1 MVSKG
6 VIPINN
12 IGERVNLVRQHLG
25 IAQAEFG
32 ARIKLSQNYIWMIE
46 AGKRIPSDRTI
57 SDICRE
63 FGVDEVWLRHGEGEM
78 FRPRSRKDAIS
89 AYMGQLLGNQRSE
102 FEEDI
107 IEFMANTRP
116 EFWDMLIEELRPLAK
131 RIAEKKPPDTE

>member
-1 MVSKG
+1 MET
-6 VIPINN
+6 
-12 IGERVNLVRQHLG
+12 IGDRIEQVLKASG
-25 IAQAEFG
+25 I
-32 ARIKLSQNYIWMIE
+32 KKIE
-46 AGKRIPSDRTI
+46 AARRLNVSSAFITQLCKGDSGASDRTI

-116 EFWDMLIEELRPLAK
+116 EFWDILIEEMRPLAK
-131 RIAEKKPPDTE
+131 RIVEKKPPDTE

>member
-1 MVSKG
+1 MSTINERLGKVVSASGLSKTAFAKRINVTQQYVSKMVVEG
-6 VIPINN
+6 
-12 IGERVNLVRQHLG
+12 
-25 IAQAEFG
+25 
-32 ARIKLSQNYIWMIE
+32 M
-46 AGKRIPSDRTI
+46 PSDRTI

-116 EFWDMLIEELRPLAK
+116 EFWDILIEEMRPLAK
-131 RIAEKKPPDTE
+131 RVAEKKPPDTE

>member
-1 MVSKG
+1 MET
-6 VIPINN
+6 
-12 IGERVNLVRQHLG
+12 IGERIEQVLKASG
-25 IAQAEFG
+25 I
-32 ARIKLSQNYIWMIE
+32 KKIE
-46 AGKRIPSDRTI
+46 AARRLNVSSAFITQLCKGDSGASDRTI

-131 RIAEKKPPDTE
+131 SIAEKKPPDTE

>member
-1 MVSKG
+1 MSAINERLGKVVSASGLSKTAFAKRINVTQQYVSKMVVEG
-6 VIPINN
+6 
-12 IGERVNLVRQHLG
+12 
-25 IAQAEFG
+25 
-32 ARIKLSQNYIWMIE
+32 M
-46 AGKRIPSDRTI
+46 PSDRTI

-78 FRPRSRKDAIS
+78 LRPRSRKDAIS

-131 RIAEKKPPDTE
+131 SIAEKKPPDTE

>member
-1 MVSKG
+1 M
-6 VIPINN
+6 N
-12 IGERVNLVRQHLG
+12 E
-25 IAQAEFG
+25 
-32 ARIKLSQNYIWMIE
+32 RIKNLRKAFDLSQSAFGDRLGVKQNTVATWE
-46 AGKRIPSDRTI
+46 AGTRTPSDALIT
-57 SDICRE
+57 SICRE

-116 EFWDMLIEELRPLAK
+116 EFWDILIEEMRPLAK

>member
-1 MVSKG
+1 MET
-6 VIPINN
+6 
-12 IGERVNLVRQHLG
+12 IGERIEQVLKASG
-25 IAQAEFG
+25 I
-32 ARIKLSQNYIWMIE
+32 KKIE
-46 AGKRIPSDRTI
+46 AARRLNVSSACITQLCKGDSGASDRTI

-116 EFWDMLIEELRPLAK
+116 EFWDILIEEMRPLAK
-131 RIAEKKPPDTE
+131 RIVEKKPPDTE

>member
-1 MVSKG
+1 VSTINERLGKVVSASGLSKTAFAKRINVTQQYVSKMVVEG
-6 VIPINN
+6 
-12 IGERVNLVRQHLG
+12 
-25 IAQAEFG
+25 
-32 ARIKLSQNYIWMIE
+32 M
-46 AGKRIPSDRTI
+46 PSDRTI

-78 FRPRSRKDAIS
+78 LRPRSRKDAIS

-131 RIAEKKPPDTE
+131 SIAEKKPPDTE

>member
-1 MVSKG
+1 MET
-6 VIPINN
+6 
-12 IGERVNLVRQHLG
+12 IGERIEQVLKVSGL
-25 IAQAEFG
+25 
-32 ARIKLSQNYIWMIE
+32 KKIE
-46 AGKRIPSDRTI
+46 AARRLNVSSAFITQLCKGDSGASDRTI

-131 RIAEKKPPDTE
+131 SIAEKKPPDTE

>member
-1 MVSKG
+1 M
-6 VIPINN
+6 N
-12 IGERVNLVRQHLG
+12 E
-25 IAQAEFG
+25 
-32 ARIKLSQNYIWMIE
+32 RIKNLRKAYDLSQSAFGDRLGVKQNTVATWE
-46 AGKRIPSDRTI
+46 AGTRTPSDALIT
-57 SDICRE
+57 SICRE

-107 IEFMANTRP
+107 IEFMANTPP

-131 RIAEKKPPDTE
+131 RIVEKKPPDTK

>member
-1 MVSKG
+1 MSTINERLGKVVSASGLSKTAFAKRINVTQQYVSKMVVEG
-6 VIPINN
+6 
-12 IGERVNLVRQHLG
+12 
-25 IAQAEFG
+25 
-32 ARIKLSQNYIWMIE
+32 M
-46 AGKRIPSDRTI
+46 PSDRTI

-131 RIAEKKPPDTE
+131 RVAEKKPPDTE

>member
-1 MVSKG
+1 MNERIKNLRKAFDLSQSAF
-6 VIPINN
+6 
-12 IGERVNLVRQHLG
+12 GERLG
-25 IAQAEFG
+25 V
-32 ARIKLSQNYIWMIE
+32 KQNTVATWE
-46 AGKRIPSDRTI
+46 AGTRTPSDALIT
-57 SDICRE
+57 SICRE

-102 FEEDI
+102 FEENI

-131 RIAEKKPPDTE
+131 SIAEKKPPDTE

>member
-1 MVSKG
+1 MET
-6 VIPINN
+6 
-12 IGERVNLVRQHLG
+12 IGERIEQVLKVSGL
-25 IAQAEFG
+25 
-32 ARIKLSQNYIWMIE
+32 KKIE
-46 AGKRIPSDRTI
+46 AARRLNVSSAFITQLCKGDSGASDRTI

-116 EFWDMLIEELRPLAK
+116 EFWDILIEEMRPLAK
-131 RIAEKKPPDTE
+131 RIVEKKPPDTE

>member
-1 MVSKG
+1 MSTINERLGKVVSASGLSKTAFAKRINVTQQYVSKMVVEG
-6 VIPINN
+6 
-12 IGERVNLVRQHLG
+12 
-25 IAQAEFG
+25 
-32 ARIKLSQNYIWMIE
+32 M
-46 AGKRIPSDRTI
+46 PSDRTI

-78 FRPRSRKDAIS
+78 MRPRSRKDAIS

-131 RIAEKKPPDTE
+131 SIAEKKPPDTE

>member
-1 MVSKG
+1 MET
-6 VIPINN
+6 
-12 IGERVNLVRQHLG
+12 IGERIEQVLKASG
-25 IAQAEFG
+25 I
-32 ARIKLSQNYIWMIE
+32 KKIE
-46 AGKRIPSDRTI
+46 AARRLNVSSAFITQLCKGDSGASDRTI

-131 RIAEKKPPDTE
+131 SIAEKKLPDTE

>member
-1 MVSKG
+1 MET
-6 VIPINN
+6 
-12 IGERVNLVRQHLG
+12 IGERIEQVLKASG
-25 IAQAEFG
+25 I
-32 ARIKLSQNYIWMIE
+32 KKIE
-46 AGKRIPSDRTI
+46 AARRLNVSSAFITQLCKGDSGASDRTI

-63 FGVDEVWLRHGEGEM
+63 FGVDEVWLRHGKGEM

-131 RIAEKKPPDTE
+131 SIAEKKPPDTE

>member
-1 MVSKG
+1 M
-6 VIPINN
+6 N
-12 IGERVNLVRQHLG
+12 E
-25 IAQAEFG
+25 
-32 ARIKLSQNYIWMIE
+32 RIKNLRKAFDLSQSAFGDRLGVKQNTVATWE
-46 AGKRIPSDRTI
+46 AGTRTPSDALIT
-57 SDICRE
+57 SICRE

-131 RIAEKKPPDTE
+131 SIAEKKPPDTE

>member
-1 MVSKG
+1 MET
-6 VIPINN
+6 
-12 IGERVNLVRQHLG
+12 IGERIEQVLKASG
-25 IAQAEFG
+25 I
-32 ARIKLSQNYIWMIE
+32 KKIE
-46 AGKRIPSDRTI
+46 AARRLNVSSAFITQLCKGDSGASDRTI

-63 FGVDEVWLRHGEGEM
+63 FGVDEVWLRNGEGEM

-116 EFWDMLIEELRPLAK
+116 EFWDILIEEMRTLAK
-131 RIAEKKPPDTE
+131 RIVDKKPPDTE

>member
-1 MVSKG
+1 MET
-6 VIPINN
+6 
-12 IGERVNLVRQHLG
+12 IGERIEQVLKASG
-25 IAQAEFG
+25 I
-32 ARIKLSQNYIWMIE
+32 KKIE
-46 AGKRIPSDRTI
+46 AARRLNVSSAFITQLCKGDSGASDRTI

-116 EFWDMLIEELRPLAK
+116 EFWDILIEEMRPLAK
-131 RIAEKKPPDTE
+131 SIAEKKPPDTE

>member
-1 MVSKG
+1 
-6 VIPINN
+6 
-12 IGERVNLVRQHLG
+12 
-25 IAQAEFG
+25 
-32 ARIKLSQNYIWMIE
+32 
-46 AGKRIPSDRTI
+46 
-57 SDICRE
+57 
-63 FGVDEVWLRHGEGEM
+63 M

-131 RIAEKKPPDTE
+131 SIAEKKPPDTE

>member
-1 MVSKG
+1 MET
-6 VIPINN
+6 
-12 IGERVNLVRQHLG
+12 IGERIEQVLKASG
-25 IAQAEFG
+25 I
-32 ARIKLSQNYIWMIE
+32 KKIE
-46 AGKRIPSDRTI
+46 AARRLNVSSAFITQLCKGDSGASDRTI

-116 EFWDMLIEELRPLAK
+116 EFWDILIEEMRPLAK
-131 RIAEKKPPDTE
+131 RIVEKKPPDTE

>member
-1 MVSKG
+1 M
-6 VIPINN
+6 N
-12 IGERVNLVRQHLG
+12 E
-25 IAQAEFG
+25 
-32 ARIKLSQNYIWMIE
+32 RIKNLRKAFDLSQSAFGDRLGVKQNTVATWE
-46 AGKRIPSDRTI
+46 AGTRTPSDALIT
-57 SDICRE
+57 SICRE

-107 IEFMANTRP
+107 IEYMANTRP

-131 RIAEKKPPDTE
+131 SIAEKKPPDTE

>member
-1 MVSKG
+1 M
-6 VIPINN
+6 N
-12 IGERVNLVRQHLG
+12 E
-25 IAQAEFG
+25 
-32 ARIKLSQNYIWMIE
+32 RIKNLRKAYDLSQSAFGDRLGVKQNTVATWE
-46 AGKRIPSDRTI
+46 AGTRTPSDALIT
-57 SDICRE
+57 SICRE

-131 RIAEKKPPDTE
+131 SIAEKKPPDTE

>member
-1 MVSKG
+1 M
-6 VIPINN
+6 N
-12 IGERVNLVRQHLG
+12 E
-25 IAQAEFG
+25 
-32 ARIKLSQNYIWMIE
+32 RIKNLRKAYDLSQSAFGDRLGVKQNTVATWE
-46 AGKRIPSDRTI
+46 AGTRTPSDALIT
-57 SDICRE
+57 SICRE

-78 FRPRSRKDAIS
+78 FRTRSRKDAIS

-131 RIAEKKPPDTE
+131 SIAEKKPPDTE

>member
-1 MVSKG
+1 M
-6 VIPINN
+6 N
-12 IGERVNLVRQHLG
+12 E
-25 IAQAEFG
+25 
-32 ARIKLSQNYIWMIE
+32 RIKNLRKAYDLSQSAFGDRLGVKQNTVATWE
-46 AGKRIPSDRTI
+46 AGTRTPSDALIT
-57 SDICRE
+57 SICRE

-78 FRPRSRKDAIS
+78 FRTRSRKDAIS

-131 RIAEKKPPDTE
+131 RIVEKKPPDTE

>member
-1 MVSKG
+1 M
-6 VIPINN
+6 N
-12 IGERVNLVRQHLG
+12 E
-25 IAQAEFG
+25 
-32 ARIKLSQNYIWMIE
+32 RIKNLRKAFDLSQSAFGDRLGVKQNTVATWE
-46 AGKRIPSDRTI
+46 AGTRTPSDALIT
-57 SDICRE
+57 SICRE

-116 EFWDMLIEELRPLAK
+116 EFWDMLIEELRPLVK
-131 RIAEKKPPDTE
+131 SIAEKKPPDTE

>member
-1 MVSKG
+1 M
-6 VIPINN
+6 N
-12 IGERVNLVRQHLG
+12 E
-25 IAQAEFG
+25 
-32 ARIKLSQNYIWMIE
+32 RIKNLRKAFDLSQSAFGDRLGVKQNTVATWE
-46 AGKRIPSDRTI
+46 AGTRTPSDALIT
-57 SDICRE
+57 SICRE

-102 FEEDI
+102 FEENI

-131 RIAEKKPPDTE
+131 SIAEKKPPDTE

>member
-1 MVSKG
+1 MSTINERLGKVVSASGLSKTAFAKRINVTQQYVSKMVVEG
-6 VIPINN
+6 
-12 IGERVNLVRQHLG
+12 
-25 IAQAEFG
+25 
-32 ARIKLSQNYIWMIE
+32 M
-46 AGKRIPSDRTI
+46 PSDRTI

-116 EFWDMLIEELRPLAK
+116 EFWDMLIEELRPLVK
-131 RIAEKKPPDTE
+131 SIAEKKPPDTE

>member
-1 MVSKG
+1 MET
-6 VIPINN
+6 
-12 IGERVNLVRQHLG
+12 IGERIEQVLKASG
-25 IAQAEFG
+25 I
-32 ARIKLSQNYIWMIE
+32 KKIE
-46 AGKRIPSDRTI
+46 AARRLNVSSAFITQLCKGDSGASDRTI

-89 AYMGQLLGNQRSE
+89 AYMGQLLGNHRSE

-116 EFWDMLIEELRPLAK
+116 EFWDILIEEMRPLAK

>member
-1 MVSKG
+1 MSTINERLGKVVSASGLSKTAFAKRINVTQQYVSKMVVEG
-6 VIPINN
+6 
-12 IGERVNLVRQHLG
+12 
-25 IAQAEFG
+25 
-32 ARIKLSQNYIWMIE
+32 M
-46 AGKRIPSDRTI
+46 PSDRTI

-63 FGVDEVWLRHGEGEM
+63 FGVDEVWLRYGEGEM

-131 RIAEKKPPDTE
+131 SIAEKKPPDTE

>member
-1 MVSKG
+1 MET
-6 VIPINN
+6 
-12 IGERVNLVRQHLG
+12 IGERIEQVLKVSGL
-25 IAQAEFG
+25 
-32 ARIKLSQNYIWMIE
+32 KKIE
-46 AGKRIPSDRTI
+46 AARRLNVSSAFITQLCKGDSGASDRTI

-131 RIAEKKPPDTE
+131 SIAEKEPPDTE

>member
-1 MVSKG
+1 M
-6 VIPINN
+6 N
-12 IGERVNLVRQHLG
+12 E
-25 IAQAEFG
+25 
-32 ARIKLSQNYIWMIE
+32 RIKNLRKAYDLSQSAFGDRLGVKQNTVATWE
-46 AGKRIPSDRTI
+46 AGTRTPSDALIT
-57 SDICRE
+57 SICRE

-116 EFWDMLIEELRPLAK
+116 EFWDILIEEMRPLAK
-131 RIAEKKPPDTE
+131 RIVEKKPPDTE

>member
-1 MVSKG
+1 M
-6 VIPINN
+6 N
-12 IGERVNLVRQHLG
+12 E
-25 IAQAEFG
+25 
-32 ARIKLSQNYIWMIE
+32 RIKNLRKAFDLSQSAFGDRLGVKQNTVATWE
-46 AGKRIPSDRTI
+46 AGTRTPSDALIT
-57 SDICRE
+57 SICRE

-131 RIAEKKPPDTE
+131 SIAEKKPPDT

>member
-1 MVSKG
+1 MSTINERLDKVVSASGLSKTAFAKRINVTQQYVSKMVVEG
-6 VIPINN
+6 
-12 IGERVNLVRQHLG
+12 
-25 IAQAEFG
+25 
-32 ARIKLSQNYIWMIE
+32 M
-46 AGKRIPSDRTI
+46 PSDRTI

-131 RIAEKKPPDTE
+131 SIAEKKPPDTE

>member
-1 MVSKG
+1 MET
-6 VIPINN
+6 
-12 IGERVNLVRQHLG
+12 IGERIEQVLKVSGL
-25 IAQAEFG
+25 
-32 ARIKLSQNYIWMIE
+32 KKIE
-46 AGKRIPSDRTI
+46 AARRLNVSSAFITQLCKGDSGAGDRTI

-116 EFWDMLIEELRPLAK
+116 EFWDILIEEMRPLAK

>member
-1 MVSKG
+1 MET
-6 VIPINN
+6 
-12 IGERVNLVRQHLG
+12 IGERIEQVLKVSGL
-25 IAQAEFG
+25 
-32 ARIKLSQNYIWMIE
+32 KKIE
-46 AGKRIPSDRTI
+46 AARRLNVSSAFITQLCKGDSGASDRTI

-116 EFWDMLIEELRPLAK
+116 EFWDMLIEEMRPLAK
-131 RIAEKKPPDTE
+131 RIVEKKPPDTE